1 MTHYTTPVPIK
12 TSISLNSRLKSKF
25 KIDNKLSYL
34 DNLSLENLGEKLILS
49 KESDLDTNIDS
60 DVSVKLDTSEP
71 HITRTNMDSVTAV
84 LAVQKLVAG
93 NQSST
98 KLKNLSRSRKNNLC
112 KPY

>member
-1 MTHYTTPVPIK
+1 MKTTNL
-12 TSISLNSRLKSKF
+12 LNPEINSKINLTNKS
-25 KIDNKLSYL
+25 NHLEYL
-34 DNLSLENLGEKLILS
+34 FSKNLEDNLISPTTS
-49 KESDLDTNIDS
+49 DMDTDSDLD
-60 DVSVKLDTSEP
+60 VSAKADTTEP
-71 HITRTNMDSVTAV
+71 HVPRTMVDSVTAV